1 MGSEIDKKLDTSN
14 ENDEIINLCNKEAS
28 RFEHL
33 NSEIPSQ
40 STLSHKFTLT
50 LKQMKIVA
58 EQKMKALVG

>member
-28 RFEHL
+28 RFERL
-33 NSEIPSQ
+33 NFEIPSQ

-50 LKQMKIVA
+50 LKQIKIVA